1 MPYAMWTMFRST
13 RKICCLPREFNWE
26 QLKIKGKG
34 ERVGDFGER
43 MGKCLLIREKLFK
56 LQRTLPTS
64 REGHDEVEKSLPY
77 KQLHQIKSSV
87 HSLIHS
93 QPQNT
98 PPNVFLLPEGGALA
112 LQGHWGEKP
121 DQSHDTCKYI
131 NKAECGSKYVI
142 GKKTP
147 HWVAS

>member
-1 MPYAMWTMFRST
+1 
-13 RKICCLPREFNWE
+13 
-26 QLKIKGKG
+26 
-34 ERVGDFGER
+34 

-112 LQGHWGEKP
+112 LQGH
-121 DQSHDTCKYI
+121 
-131 NKAECGSKYVI
+131 
-142 GKKTP
+142 
-147 HWVAS
+147 